1 LWITFYKKG
10 LTNDNP
16 FAIIRYRK
24 EVDSMGKVRRSAPR
38 RKPPKKEKLPADR
51 VIELVLIA
59 IATIATV
66 VSAIT
71 GR

>member
-1 LWITFYKKG
+1 
-10 LTNDNP
+10 
-16 FAIIRYRK
+16 
-24 EVDSMGKVRRSAPR
+24 MGKVRRSAR
-38 RKPPKKEKLPADR
+38 RQKPPKKGKLPADR